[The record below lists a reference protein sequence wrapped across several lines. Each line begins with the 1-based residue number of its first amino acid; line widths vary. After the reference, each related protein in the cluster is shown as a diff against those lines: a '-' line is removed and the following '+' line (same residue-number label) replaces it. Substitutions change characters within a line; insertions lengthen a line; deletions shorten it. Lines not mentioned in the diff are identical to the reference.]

1 MSVEQDRK
9 PVLLTL
15 VGAFVCVI
23 SALAIVQTKHESREL
38 FVELEAESVERDEKN
53 IEWGRLRIEQGAH
66 ASPSRIEER
75 ATDELGLERPELED
89 INVIETP

>member
-38 FVELEAESVERDEKN
+38 FVELEAESVE
-53 IEWGRLRIEQGAH
+53 
-66 ASPSRIEER
+66 
-75 ATDELGLERPELED
+75 
-89 INVIETP
+89 